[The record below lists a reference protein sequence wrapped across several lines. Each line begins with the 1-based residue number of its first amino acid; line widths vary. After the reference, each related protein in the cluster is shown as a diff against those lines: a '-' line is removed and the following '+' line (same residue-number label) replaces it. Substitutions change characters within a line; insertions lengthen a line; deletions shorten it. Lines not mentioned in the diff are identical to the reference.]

1 MKAMKHKHMVLI
13 GVLLGAGV
21 VVGIG
26 AVATQ
31 RMADDDVV
39 VSIDAVPAAVKATIL
54 AEAQGNVI
62 QEIEAETENGV
73 TIYEAEVLIDGK
85 ETDIL
90 VAADGT
96 LLAAEVDDE
105 DEEAD
110 DDDEDEED
118 EDEADVKV
126 SLADLPEAVRA
137 TLDEVAPGA
146 EIKDL
151 ELETE
156 DGRSQYAVDAVIDG
170 QVFDIE
176 IAPDGTLLQKELEA
190 ADDD

>member
-31 RMADDDVV
+31 RMAGGDVE
-39 VSIDAVPAAVKATIL
+39 VSIDAVPAAAKATIL
-54 AEAQGNVI
+54 AQAQGNVI

-73 TIYEAEVLIDGK
+73 TVYEAEVLIDGK

-96 LLAAEVDDE
+96 LLGTEVDDE
-105 DEEAD
+105 DEEAG
-110 DDDEDEED
+110 DDEEED

-126 SLADLPEAVRA
+126 SLADLPDAVRA

-190 ADDD
+190 EDDD